1 MRAGRGGRAIPFAV
15 AGVATI
21 AVAILTV
28 RSDVTIAVGVLGV
41 LLIAPI
47 IIKWPLR
54 TGAAFILSGPI
65 LFSTVPVGGMTADNL
80 VSACGTVI
88 LGTALMRRLPAVQL
102 SGPLLLPIGIV
113 ALLSVSIAAHGT
125 SVLFNVA
132 RFIGVALLCVAI
144 YLGTTEDRRSISVI
158 LNAIIMISSLIIIA
172 QPITSWPAPW
182 GNVEGEGLRY
192 GGLFGHPNFAAYTLG
207 LFALYQVI
215 RLGPLMKRILL
226 IGPPVA
232 ALMLSGSR
240 TAIIAFGI
248 VMLLALVARPRT
260 VWPFVA
266 GSALVAM
273 VVGAT
278 FLSRFED
285 FFQTGGFEGTA
296 NAGGWRFIQW
306 QYALDLAPK
315 PNIWGI
321 GWGMSEKYLPQGLG
335 VHNGFL
341 QFYVETGI
349 VGCVIFAAALIT
361 AIASTVRSLTATLL
375 WIFAIVTTFFDPVLM
390 YPSSIAVLVTLLSA
404 VYAGD
409 LTRSFHTDSENG
421 QARTWLARI

>member
-1 MRAGRGGRAIPFAV
+1 
-15 AGVATI
+15 
-21 AVAILTV
+21 
-28 RSDVTIAVGVLGV
+28 
-41 LLIAPI
+41 
-47 IIKWPLR
+47 
-54 TGAAFILSGPI
+54 
-65 LFSTVPVGGMTADNL
+65 MTADNV
-80 VSACGTVI
+80 VSACGAAI
-88 LGTALMRRLPAVQL
+88 LGTALMRRFPAVQL
-102 SGPLLLPIGIV
+102 SGPLVLPIGIV
-113 ALLSVSIAAHGT
+113 ALLSLSIAAHGAD
-125 SVLFNVA
+125 VLFNVA
-132 RFIGVALLCVAI
+132 RFAGVALLCVAV
-144 YLGTTEDRRSISVI
+144 YLGTAEDRRSISII
-158 LNAIIMISSLIIIA
+158 LNTIVMISSLIIVA

-207 LFALYQVI
+207 LYALYQVI
-215 RLGPLMKRILL
+215 RLGPLAKRIVL

-240 TAIIAFGI
+240 TAIIVFGI
-248 VMLLALVARPRT
+248 VMLIAVAVRPKT

-266 GSALVAM
+266 GSALVAV

-285 FFQTGGFEGTA
+285 FFQTGGFAGTA

-306 QYALDLAPK
+306 QHALDLAPR

-349 VGCVIFAAALIT
+349 VGCLIFAIALVS
-361 AIASTVRSLTATLL
+361 AIASTARSLTASLL
-375 WIFAIVTTFFDPVLM
+375 WVFAIVTTFFDPVLM
-390 YPSSIAVLVTLLSA
+390 YPSSIAVLVTILS
-404 VYAGD
+404 VTYAKN
-409 LTRSFHTDSENG
+409 LSRSPQSDSE
-421 QARTWLARI
+421 RLHFKPWLARI